1 MPTLLIL
8 LIVGGAGFFF
18 FTAARAAAER
28 ATEVGHDA
36 CQAAGVQW
44 LDQSVHAIGMRLR
57 RKDDGWLGLE
67 RSFRFEYSEA
77 VSYTHLDVYKRQVLE
92 LGELGFCG
100 SADEVNRTPVQYEN
114 GRSDPA
120 VFLRCHFSRCHLIDG
135 ESVG

>member
-57 RKDDGWLGLE
+57 RKDNGWLGLE
-67 RSFRFEYSEA
+67 RSFRFEYSEDGENR
-77 VSYTHLDVYKRQVLE
+77 HIGRIVL
-92 LGELGFCG
+92 LGFSG
-100 SADEVNRTPVQYEN
+100 PSRAAQAVVRSIPN
-114 GRSDPA
+114 G
-120 VFLRCHFSRCHLIDG
+120 G
-135 ESVG
+135 